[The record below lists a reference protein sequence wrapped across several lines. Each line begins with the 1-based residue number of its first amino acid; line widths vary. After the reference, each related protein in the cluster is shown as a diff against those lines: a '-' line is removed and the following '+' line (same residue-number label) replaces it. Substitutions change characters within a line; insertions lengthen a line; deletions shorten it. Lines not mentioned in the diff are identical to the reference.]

1 MELDAI
7 YSSREIDGRSRPSRG
22 EISPPPT
29 TRHVVGRGREKEDT
43 VLRRVSFKLFASFFY
58 TFFLF
63 FFFFFYNSSITDV
76 FRFWKWNNKF
86 LLENWSKVKY
96 QF

>member
-29 TRHVVGRGREKEDT
+29 TRHVVGRGTEKEDT
-43 VLRRVSFKLFASFFY
+43 VLRRVSFKLFASFF
-58 TFFLF
+58 FFLLF
-63 FFFFFYNSSITDV
+63 FSFFIV
-76 FRFWKWNNKF
+76 
-86 LLENWSKVKY
+86 VI
-96 QF
+96 

>member
-22 EISPPPT
+22 EISPPT
-29 TRHVVGRGREKEDT
+29 TRHIVGRGREKEDT
-43 VLRRVSFKLFASFFY
+43 VLRRVSFKLFASFFSFPF
-58 TFFLF
+58 FFLF
-63 FFFFFYNSSITDV
+63 YSSSIIDV

-86 LLENWSKVKY
+86 LLEQDEISI
-96 QF
+96 